1 VAVIHTNKK
10 YFMKLTKLILAATLA
25 TLSFFRANAQSINGG
40 FEQWDSVDNGM
51 FTNHVPTGW
60 FEFMNSICESES
72 LPWSVTQST
81 DAHSGSYATQLKN
94 IATSLNQTAMLMTNS
109 SSQEG
114 GMNNKIPVTSRYTR
128 LEGYYKYST
137 LQPDTFSIMVLM
149 TKGEDFIGMADY
161 KQSVNVSNYTK
172 FSIPIIYTSAA
183 GIIPDSAVII
193 ITAGS
198 SENFREGSTLLLDD
212 ITFALNTG
220 LNDTKDSFKADV
232 SVYPNPASDYVNIA
246 VKGATHGKVKV
257 ELVNII
263 GQTLIVEEVAPVN
276 QQVNMKL
283 NLNDAPKGVLFI
295 KVSDES
301 GSKGYRILNQ

>member
-1 VAVIHTNKK
+1 
-10 YFMKLTKLILAATLA
+10 MKLPKLFLVAALTVV
-25 TLSFFRANAQSINGG
+25 SFFKANAQGINGG

-81 DAHSGSYATQLKN
+81 DAHSGSYAIQLKN
-94 IATSLNQTAMLMTNS
+94 IATSLNQTATLMTS
-109 SSQEG
+109 SLSEEG
-114 GMNNKIPVTSRYTR
+114 GMINKIPVSSRFTR

-137 LQPDTFSIMVLM
+137 QETDTFNVMVLM
-149 TKGEDFIGMADY
+149 MKGEDFIGMADY
-161 KQSVNVSNYTK
+161 KQSVNAANYTK

-183 GIIPDSAVII
+183 GIIPDSAII
-193 ITAGS
+193 MITAGS
-198 SENFREGSTLLLDD
+198 NENFREGSTLLLDD

-220 LNDTKDSFKADV
+220 LNDTKDAFKADV
-232 SVYPNPASDYVNIA
+232 SVYPNPASDYVNVA

-263 GQTLIVEEVAPVN
+263 GQTLKVEEVAPLN

-301 GSKGYRILNQ
+301 GSQGYRILNQ

>member
-1 VAVIHTNKK
+1 
-10 YFMKLTKLILAATLA
+10 MKLPKLFLVAALTVV
-25 TLSFFRANAQSINGG
+25 SFFKANAQGINGG

-51 FTNHVPTGW
+51 FTNHVPIGW

-81 DAHSGSYATQLKN
+81 DAHSGSYAIQLKN

-109 SSQEG
+109 SSQDG

-149 TKGEDFIGMADY
+149 TKGEDFIAVAEF
-161 KQSVNVSNYTK
+161 KRAANTSNYTK
-172 FSIPIIYTSAA
+172 FSIPIVYTSPAS
-183 GIIPDSAVII
+183 IIPDSAVIM

-198 SENFREGSTLLLDD
+198 NENFREGSTLLLDD

-220 LNDTKDSFKADV
+220 LNDTKDAFKAEV

-246 VKGATHGKVKV
+246 VKEATHGKVKV

-263 GQTLIVEEVAPVN
+263 GQTLKVEETTPVN
-276 QQVNMKL
+276 QQVNMQL
-283 NLNDAPKGVLFI
+283 NLCDAPKGVLFI

>member
-1 VAVIHTNKK
+1 
-10 YFMKLTKLILAATLA
+10 MKLPKLFLVAALTVV
-25 TLSFFRANAQSINGG
+25 SFFKANAQGINGG

-81 DAHSGSYATQLKN
+81 DAHSGSYAIQLKN
-94 IATSLNQTAMLMTNS
+94 IATSLNQTATLMTS
-109 SSQEG
+109 SLSEEG
-114 GMNNKIPVTSRYTR
+114 GMINKIPVSSRFTR

-137 LQPDTFSIMVLM
+137 QETDTFNVMVLM
-149 TKGEDFIGMADY
+149 MKGEDFIGMADY
-161 KQSVNVSNYTK
+161 KQSVNAANYTK

-183 GIIPDSAVII
+183 GIIPDSAVIM

-198 SENFREGSTLLLDD
+198 NENFREGSTLLLDD

-220 LNDTKDSFKADV
+220 LNDNKDAFKAEV

-246 VKGATHGKVKV
+246 VKEATHGKVKV

-263 GQTLIVEEVAPVN
+263 GQTLKVEETTPVN
-276 QQVNMKL
+276 QQVNMQL
-283 NLNDAPKGVLFI
+283 NLCDAPKGVLFI

>member
-1 VAVIHTNKK
+1 
-10 YFMKLTKLILAATLA
+10 MKLPKLFLVAALTVV
-25 TLSFFRANAQSINGG
+25 SFFKANAQGINGG

-81 DAHSGSYATQLKN
+81 DAHSGSYAIQLKN

-109 SSQEG
+109 SSQDG

-149 TKGEDFIGMADY
+149 TKGEDFIAVAEF
-161 KQSVNVSNYTK
+161 KRAANTSNYTK
-172 FSIPIIYTSAA
+172 FSIPIVYTSPAS
-183 GIIPDSAVII
+183 IIPDSAVIM

-220 LNDTKDSFKADV
+220 LNDTKDAFKAEV

-246 VKGATHGKVKV
+246 VKEATHGKVKV

-263 GQTLIVEEVAPVN
+263 GQTLKVEETTPVN
-276 QQVNMKL
+276 QQVNMQL
-283 NLNDAPKGVLFI
+283 NLCDAPKGVLFI

>member
-1 VAVIHTNKK
+1 
-10 YFMKLTKLILAATLA
+10 MKLPKLFLVAALTVV
-25 TLSFFRANAQSINGG
+25 SFFKANAQGINGG

-81 DAHSGSYATQLKN
+81 DAHSGSYAIQLKN

-109 SSQEG
+109 SSQDG

-149 TKGEDFIGMADY
+149 TKGEDFIAVAEF
-161 KQSVNVSNYTK
+161 KRAANTSNYTK
-172 FSIPIIYTSAA
+172 FSIPIVYTSPAS
-183 GIIPDSAVII
+183 IIPDSAVIM

-198 SENFREGSTLLLDD
+198 NENFREGSTLLLDD

-220 LNDTKDSFKADV
+220 LNDTKDAFKAEV

-246 VKGATHGKVKV
+246 VKEATHGKVKV

-263 GQTLIVEEVAPVN
+263 GQTLKVEETTPVN
-276 QQVNMKL
+276 QQVNMQL
-283 NLNDAPKGVLFI
+283 NLCDAPKGVLFI

>member
-1 VAVIHTNKK
+1 
-10 YFMKLTKLILAATLA
+10 MKLPKLFLVAALTVV
-25 TLSFFRANAQSINGG
+25 SFFKANAQGINGG

-72 LPWSVTQST
+72 LAWSVTQST
-81 DAHSGSYATQLKN
+81 DAHSGSYAIQLKN

-109 SSQEG
+109 SSQDG

-149 TKGEDFIGMADY
+149 TKGEDFIAVAEF
-161 KQSVNVSNYTK
+161 KRAANTSNYTK
-172 FSIPIIYTSAA
+172 FSIPIVYTSPAS
-183 GIIPDSAVII
+183 IIPDSAVIM

-198 SENFREGSTLLLDD
+198 NENFREGSTLLLDD

-220 LNDTKDSFKADV
+220 LNDNKDAFKAEV

-246 VKGATHGKVKV
+246 VKEATHGKVKV

-263 GQTLIVEEVAPVN
+263 GQTLKVEETTPVN
-276 QQVNMKL
+276 QQVNMQL
-283 NLNDAPKGVLFI
+283 NLCDAPKGVLFI

>member
-1 VAVIHTNKK
+1 
-10 YFMKLTKLILAATLA
+10 MKLPKLFLVAALTVV
-25 TLSFFRANAQSINGG
+25 SFFKANAQGINGG

-81 DAHSGSYATQLKN
+81 DAHSGSYAIQLKN

-109 SSQEG
+109 SSQDG

-149 TKGEDFIGMADY
+149 TKGEDFIAVAEF
-161 KQSVNVSNYTK
+161 KRAANTSNYTK
-172 FSIPIIYTSAA
+172 FSIPIVYTSPAS
-183 GIIPDSAVII
+183 IIPDSAVIM

-198 SENFREGSTLLLDD
+198 NENFREGSTLLLDD

-220 LNDTKDSFKADV
+220 LNDTKDAFKAEI

-246 VKGATHGKVKV
+246 VKEATHGKVKV

-263 GQTLIVEEVAPVN
+263 GQTLKVEETTPVN
-276 QQVNMKL
+276 QQVNMQL
-283 NLNDAPKGVLFI
+283 NLCDAPKGVLFI

>member
-1 VAVIHTNKK
+1 
-10 YFMKLTKLILAATLA
+10 MKLPKLFLVAALTVV
-25 TLSFFRANAQSINGG
+25 SFFKANAQGINGG

-81 DAHSGSYATQLKN
+81 DAHSGSYAIQLKN

-109 SSQEG
+109 SSQDG

-149 TKGEDFIGMADY
+149 TKGEDFIAVAEF
-161 KQSVNVSNYTK
+161 KRAANTSNYTK
-172 FSIPIIYTSAA
+172 FSIPIVYTSPAS
-183 GIIPDSAVII
+183 IIPDSAVIM

-198 SENFREGSTLLLDD
+198 NENFREGSTLSLDD

-220 LNDTKDSFKADV
+220 LNDTKDAFKAEV

-246 VKGATHGKVKV
+246 VKEAIHGKVKV

-263 GQTLIVEEVAPVN
+263 GQTLKVEETTPIN
-276 QQVNMKL
+276 QQVNMQL
-283 NLNDAPKGVLFI
+283 NLCDAPKGVLFI

>member
-1 VAVIHTNKK
+1 
-10 YFMKLTKLILAATLA
+10 MKLPKLFLVAALTVV
-25 TLSFFRANAQSINGG
+25 SFFKANAQGINGG
-40 FEQWDSVDNGM
+40 FEQWDSVENGM

-81 DAHSGSYATQLKN
+81 DAHSGSYAIQLKN

-109 SSQEG
+109 SSQDG

-149 TKGEDFIGMADY
+149 TKGEDFIAVAEF
-161 KQSVNVSNYTK
+161 KKAANTLNYTK
-172 FSIPIIYTSAA
+172 FSIPIVYTSPAS
-183 GIIPDSAVII
+183 IIPDSAVIM

-198 SENFREGSTLLLDD
+198 NENFREGSTLLLDD

-220 LNDTKDSFKADV
+220 LNDNKDAFKAEV

-246 VKGATHGKVKV
+246 VKEATHGKVKV

-263 GQTLIVEEVAPVN
+263 GQTLKVEETTPVN
-276 QQVNMKL
+276 QQVNMQL
-283 NLNDAPKGVLFI
+283 NLCDAPKGVLFI

>member
-1 VAVIHTNKK
+1 
-10 YFMKLTKLILAATLA
+10 MKLPKLFLVAALTVV
-25 TLSFFRANAQSINGG
+25 SFFKANAQGINGG

-72 LPWSVTQST
+72 LAWSVTQST
-81 DAHSGSYATQLKN
+81 DAHSGSYAIQLKN

-109 SSQEG
+109 SSQDG

-149 TKGEDFIGMADY
+149 TKGEDFIAVAEF
-161 KQSVNVSNYTK
+161 KRAANTSNYTK
-172 FSIPIIYTSAA
+172 FSIPIVYTSPAS
-183 GIIPDSAVII
+183 IIPDSAVIM

-198 SENFREGSTLLLDD
+198 NENFREGSTLLLDD

-220 LNDTKDSFKADV
+220 LNDTKDAFKAEV
-232 SVYPNPASDYVNIA
+232 SVYPNPASDYVNVA
-246 VKGATHGKVKV
+246 VKGAAHGKVKV

-263 GQTLIVEEVAPVN
+263 GQTLKVEEVAPLN
-276 QQVNMKL
+276 QQVNMQL
-283 NLNDAPKGVLFI
+283 NLCDAPKGVLFI

>member
-1 VAVIHTNKK
+1 
-10 YFMKLTKLILAATLA
+10 MKLPKLFLVAALTVV
-25 TLSFFRANAQSINGG
+25 SFFRANAQGINGG

-81 DAHSGSYATQLKN
+81 DAHSGSYAIQLKN

-109 SSQEG
+109 SSQDG

-149 TKGEDFIGMADY
+149 TKGEDFIAVAEF
-161 KQSVNVSNYTK
+161 KRAANTSNYTK
-172 FSIPIIYTSAA
+172 FSIPIVYTSPAS
-183 GIIPDSAVII
+183 IIPDSAVIM

-198 SENFREGSTLLLDD
+198 NENFREGSTLLLDD

-220 LNDTKDSFKADV
+220 LNDTKDAFKAEV

-246 VKGATHGKVKV
+246 VKEATHGKVKV

-263 GQTLIVEEVAPVN
+263 GQTLKVEETTPVN
-276 QQVNMKL
+276 QQVNMQL
-283 NLNDAPKGVLFI
+283 NLCDAPKGVLFI

>member
-1 VAVIHTNKK
+1 
-10 YFMKLTKLILAATLA
+10 MKLPKLFLVAALTVV
-25 TLSFFRANAQSINGG
+25 SFFKANAQGINGG

-81 DAHSGSYATQLKN
+81 DAHSGSYAIQLKN

-109 SSQEG
+109 SSQDG

-149 TKGEDFIGMADY
+149 TKGEDFIAVAEF
-161 KQSVNVSNYTK
+161 KRAANTSNYTK
-172 FSIPIIYTSAA
+172 FSIPIVYTSPAS
-183 GIIPDSAVII
+183 IIPDSAVIM

-198 SENFREGSTLLLDD
+198 NENFREGSTLLLDD

-220 LNDTKDSFKADV
+220 LNDNKDAFKAEV

-246 VKGATHGKVKV
+246 VKEATHGKVKV

-263 GQTLIVEEVAPVN
+263 GQTLKVEETTPVN
-276 QQVNMKL
+276 QQVNMQL
-283 NLNDAPKGVLFI
+283 NLCDAPKGVLFI

>member
-1 VAVIHTNKK
+1 
-10 YFMKLTKLILAATLA
+10 MKLPKLFLVAALTVV
-25 TLSFFRANAQSINGG
+25 SFFKANAQGINGG

-81 DAHSGSYATQLKN
+81 DAHSGSYAIQLKN

-109 SSQEG
+109 SSQDG

-149 TKGEDFIGMADY
+149 TKGEDFIAVAEF
-161 KQSVNVSNYTK
+161 KRAANTSNYTK
-172 FSIPIIYTSAA
+172 FSIPIVYTSPAS
-183 GIIPDSAVII
+183 IIPDSAVIM

-198 SENFREGSTLLLDD
+198 NENFREGSTLLLDD

-220 LNDTKDSFKADV
+220 LNDTKDAFKAEV

-246 VKGATHGKVKV
+246 VKEAIHGKVKV

-263 GQTLIVEEVAPVN
+263 GQTLKVEETTPVN
-276 QQVNMKL
+276 QQVNMQL
-283 NLNDAPKGVLFI
+283 NLCDAPKGVLFI